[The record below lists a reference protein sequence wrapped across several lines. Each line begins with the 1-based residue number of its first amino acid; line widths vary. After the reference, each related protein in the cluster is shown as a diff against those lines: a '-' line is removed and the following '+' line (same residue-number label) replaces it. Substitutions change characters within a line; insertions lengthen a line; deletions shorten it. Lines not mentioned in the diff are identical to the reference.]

1 MSKQND
7 QLIMKGIS
15 KAFPGVKALDNVS
28 FEVTSGEV
36 HSLIGQNGAGKSTL
50 MGILNGI
57 TKPDD
62 GKIFLNNNLVK
73 IDDPKDAFNLN
84 LSIVHQE
91 FALCNNLTVAENIY
105 LGDEPHSKSGF
116 IDYKKMHFDAKNL
129 LDSINVN
136 LNTEEIVGDLN
147 TSQWQIIE
155 ICKALAKKPKF
166 IVMDEPTASL
176 DEKQIDN
183 LFEIINTLKKNGIG
197 IIYISHKLKEI
208 IYISDRITVL
218 KDGKINDSFL
228 KNEVDEENLIKS
240 MIGVNV
246 LTKTEHENKTYSKN
260 QILKI
265 NNFSYSN
272 IFKEININLFEG
284 EVLGLSGLLG
294 SGANELLRSIFG
306 IIKQD
311 EGQILLNN
319 KIITISKPRD
329 AVSNGIG
336 YIPSDRKNEG
346 LIQNNSIKD
355 NSVLTIFD
363 KLTNIGFFKFTEASK
378 TTNNYI
384 KKLDIKVSNID
395 SFVMNLSG
403 GNQQKVV
410 IAKWLAKNCKIL
422 LFDEPT
428 RGIDV
433 AAKAQ
438 IWKLISEFTKEG
450 CSVIVASN
458 EIPELINNCNRIITM
473 QKGSISNT
481 FNYEDFDEQKISLNI
496 SSK

>member
-240 MIGVNV
+240 MIGENV

-311 EGQILLNN
+311 EGQISLNN
-319 KIITISKPRD
+319 KIITINKPRD
-329 AVSNGIG
+329 AVANGIG

>member
-208 IYISDRITVL
+208 I
-218 KDGKINDSFL
+218 
-228 KNEVDEENLIKS
+228 
-240 MIGVNV
+240 
-246 LTKTEHENKTYSKN
+246 
-260 QILKI
+260 
-265 NNFSYSN
+265 
-272 IFKEININLFEG
+272 
-284 EVLGLSGLLG
+284 
-294 SGANELLRSIFG
+294 
-306 IIKQD
+306 
-311 EGQILLNN
+311 
-319 KIITISKPRD
+319 
-329 AVSNGIG
+329 
-336 YIPSDRKNEG
+336 
-346 LIQNNSIKD
+346 
-355 NSVLTIFD
+355 
-363 KLTNIGFFKFTEASK
+363 
-378 TTNNYI
+378 
-384 KKLDIKVSNID
+384 
-395 SFVMNLSG
+395 
-403 GNQQKVV
+403 
-410 IAKWLAKNCKIL
+410 
-422 LFDEPT
+422 
-428 RGIDV
+428 
-433 AAKAQ
+433 
-438 IWKLISEFTKEG
+438 
-450 CSVIVASN
+450 
-458 EIPELINNCNRIITM
+458 
-473 QKGSISNT
+473 
-481 FNYEDFDEQKISLNI
+481 
-496 SSK
+496 

>member
-1 MSKQND
+1 MSTQND

-15 KAFPGVKALDNVS
+15 KTFPGVKALDDVS
-28 FEVTSGEV
+28 FEIISGEV

-62 GKIFLNNNLVK
+62 GQIFFNNKVVK

-105 LGDEPHSKSGF
+105 LGDEPHNKSGF
-116 IDYKKMHFDAKNL
+116 VNYKKMHLDAKSL
-129 LDSINVN
+129 LDSINVI
-136 LNTEEIVGDLN
+136 LNTDKIVGDLN
-147 TSQWQIIE
+147 TSEWQIIE

-208 IYISDRITVL
+208 IQISDRITVL
-218 KDGKINDSFL
+218 KDGKINDSFI
-228 KNEVDEENLIKS
+228 KNEVNEKDLIKS
-240 MIGVNV
+240 MIGKNI
-246 LTKTEHENKTYSKN
+246 LIKNDHQNKTN
-260 QILKI
+260 LENPILKI
-265 NNFSYSN
+265 QNFNYSN
-272 IFKEININLFEG
+272 IFKNINIELFEG
-284 EVLGLSGLLG
+284 EILGLSGLLG
-294 SGANELLRSIFG
+294 SGANEILRCAFG

-311 EGQILLNN
+311 KGQILLNN
-319 KIITISKPRD
+319 KNIIINRPRD
-329 AVSNGIG
+329 AVANNIG

-363 KLTNIGFFKFTEASK
+363 KLTNMGFFKFNEASK
-378 TTNNYI
+378 TTQSYAN
-384 KKLDIKVSNID
+384 KLDIKASNID

-438 IWKLISEFTKEG
+438 IWKLISEFTSG
-450 CSVIVASN
+450 GGSVIVASN

-473 QKGSISNT
+473 QKGLISNT
-481 FNYEDFDEQKISLNI
+481 FNYEDFNEQKISLNI

>member
-1 MSKQND
+1 MEKNID

-15 KAFPGVKALDNVS
+15 KSFPGVKALDDVS
-28 FEVTSGEV
+28 FEVQSGEV

-57 TKPDD
+57 TKPDS
-62 GKIFLNNNLVK
+62 GEILLNKNLVK
-73 IDDPKDAFNLN
+73 INDPKDAFNLN

-105 LGDEPHSKSGF
+105 LGDEPHNRTG
-116 IDYKKMHFDAKNL
+116 IVDYRTMHFNAQKL
-129 LDSINVN
+129 LNGINVN
-136 LNTEEIVGDLN
+136 LNTNEIVGNLN

-155 ICKALAKKPKF
+155 ICKALAKNPKF

-176 DEKQIDN
+176 DEKQIEN
-183 LFEIINTLKKNGIG
+183 LFQIINTLKENGIG

-208 IYISDRITVL
+208 VQISDRITVL
-218 KDGKINDSFL
+218 KDGKINNSFS
-228 KNEVDEENLIKS
+228 KNEVNEEILINS
-240 MIGVNV
+240 MIGENISI
-246 LTKTEHENKTYSKN
+246 KNEYQNQINSENKV
-260 QILKI
+260 LKI
-265 NNFSYSN
+265 QNFNLDNTFKN
-272 IFKEININLFEG
+272 IDIDLYKGEI
-284 EVLGLSGLLG
+284 LGLSGLLG
-294 SGANELLRSIFG
+294 SGANEILRCIFG
-306 IIKQD
+306 IIRQ
-311 EGQILLNN
+311 EQGEIFINN
-319 KIITISKPRD
+319 KRIEIAKPKD
-329 AVSNGIG
+329 AVSQGVG

-363 KLTNIGFFKFTEASK
+363 KLTKIGFFKSKEASN
-378 TTNNYI
+378 TTNKYI
-384 KKLDIKVSNID
+384 DKLDIKVANINNY
-395 SFVMNLSG
+395 VMNLSG

-438 IWKLISEFTKEG
+438 IWKLISEFTRDG
-450 CSVIVASN
+450 GSVIVASN

-473 QKGSISNT
+473 QKGKINKIFSHSQ
-481 FNYEDFDEQKISLNI
+481 FNEQEISLNI
-496 SSK
+496 SSR

>member
-1 MSKQND
+1 MSTQND

-15 KAFPGVKALDNVS
+15 KTFPGVKALDDVS
-28 FEVTSGEV
+28 FEIISGEV

-62 GKIFLNNNLVK
+62 GQIFFNNKVVK

-105 LGDEPHSKSGF
+105 LGDEPHNKSGF
-116 IDYKKMHFDAKNL
+116 VNYKKMHLDAKSL
-129 LDSINVN
+129 LDSINVI
-136 LNTEEIVGDLN
+136 LNTDKIVGDLN
-147 TSQWQIIE
+147 TSEWQIIE

-208 IYISDRITVL
+208 IQISDRITVL
-218 KDGKINDSFL
+218 KDGKINDSFI
-228 KNEVDEENLIKS
+228 KNEVNEEDLIKS
-240 MIGVNV
+240 MIGKNI
-246 LTKTEHENKTYSKN
+246 LIKNDHQNKTN
-260 QILKI
+260 LENPILKI
-265 NNFSYSN
+265 QNFNYSN
-272 IFKEININLFEG
+272 IFKNINIELFEG
-284 EVLGLSGLLG
+284 EILGLSGLLG
-294 SGANELLRSIFG
+294 SGANEILRCAFG

-311 EGQILLNN
+311 KGQILLNN
-319 KIITISKPRD
+319 KNIIINRPRD
-329 AVSNGIG
+329 AVANNIG

-363 KLTNIGFFKFTEASK
+363 KLTNMGFFKFNEASK
-378 TTNNYI
+378 TTQSYAN
-384 KKLDIKVSNID
+384 KLDIKASNID

-438 IWKLISEFTKEG
+438 IWKLISEFTRG
-450 CSVIVASN
+450 GGSVIVASN

-473 QKGSISNT
+473 QKGLISNT
-481 FNYEDFDEQKISLNI
+481 FNYEDFNEQKISLNI

>member
-240 MIGVNV
+240 MIGENV

-311 EGQILLNN
+311 EGQISLNN
-319 KIITISKPRD
+319 KIITINKPRD
-329 AVSNGIG
+329 AVANGIG

-410 IAKWLAKNCKIL
+410 IAKWLAKNCKVL

-473 QKGSISNT
+473 QKGLISNT

>member
-228 KNEVDEENLIKS
+228 KNEVNEENLIKS
-240 MIGVNV
+240 MIGENV
-246 LTKTEHENKTYSKN
+246 LTKNEHENKTYSKN
-260 QILKI
+260 QILNI

-329 AVSNGIG
+329 AVANGIG

-363 KLTNIGFFKFTEASK
+363 KLTNIGFFKFNEATK

-410 IAKWLAKNCKIL
+410 IAKWLAKNCKVL

-473 QKGSISNT
+473 QKGLISNT

>member
-62 GKIFLNNNLVK
+62 GKIFFNNNLVK

-183 LFEIINTLKKNGIG
+183 LFEIINTLKNNGIG

-240 MIGVNV
+240 MIGENV

-311 EGQILLNN
+311 EGQISLNN
-319 KIITISKPRD
+319 KIITINKPRD
-329 AVSNGIG
+329 AVANGIG

-473 QKGSISNT
+473 QKGLISNT

>member
-1 MSKQND
+1 MSAQND
-7 QLIMKGIS
+7 QIIMKGIS
-15 KAFPGVKALDNVS
+15 KTFPGVKALDNVS
-28 FEVTSGEV
+28 FEIISGEV

-62 GKIFLNNNLVK
+62 GQIFFNNKVVK

-105 LGDEPHSKSGF
+105 LGDEPHNKSGF
-116 IDYKKMHFDAKNL
+116 VDYKEMNLNAKSL
-129 LDSINVN
+129 LDSINVI
-136 LNTEEIVGDLN
+136 LNTDKIVGDLN
-147 TSQWQIIE
+147 TSEWQIIE

-183 LFEIINTLKKNGIG
+183 LFEIVNTLKKNGIG

-208 IYISDRITVL
+208 IQISDRITVL
-218 KDGKINDSFL
+218 KDGKINDSFI
-228 KNEVDEENLIKS
+228 KNEVNEKDLIKS
-240 MIGVNV
+240 MIGKNI
-246 LTKTEHENKTYSKN
+246 LIKNDHQNKTNLESP
-260 QILKI
+260 ILKI
-265 NNFSYSN
+265 QNFNYSN
-272 IFKEININLFEG
+272 IFKNINIELFEG
-284 EVLGLSGLLG
+284 EILGLSGLLG
-294 SGANELLRSIFG
+294 SGANEILRCVFG

-311 EGQILLNN
+311 KGQILLNN
-319 KIITISKPRD
+319 KNIIINRPRD
-329 AVSNGIG
+329 AVANNIG

-363 KLTNIGFFKFTEASK
+363 KLTNMGFFKFNEASK
-378 TTNNYI
+378 TTQSYAN
-384 KKLDIKVSNID
+384 KLDIKASNID

-438 IWKLISEFTKEG
+438 IWKLISEFTRG
-450 CSVIVASN
+450 GGSVIVASN

-473 QKGSISNT
+473 QKGLVSNT
-481 FNYEDFDEQKISLNI
+481 FNYEDFNEQKISLNI

>member
-1 MSKQND
+1 MSIQKD

-15 KAFPGVKALDNVS
+15 KTFPGVKALDEVS
-28 FEVTSGEV
+28 FEIISGEV

-62 GKIFLNNNLVK
+62 GQILFNNKVVK

-105 LGDEPHSKSGF
+105 LGDEPHNKSGF
-116 IDYKKMHFDAKNL
+116 VNYKKMHLDSKIL
-129 LDSINVN
+129 LESINVN
-136 LNTEEIVGDLN
+136 LSTNKIVGNLN

-183 LFEIINTLKKNGIG
+183 LFEIINTLKNNGIG

-208 IYISDRITVL
+208 IHISDRITVL

-228 KNEVDEENLIKS
+228 KNEVNEEGLIKS
-240 MIGVNV
+240 MIG
-246 LTKTEHENKTYSKN
+246 KN
-260 QILKI
+260 ISIKNNNQNIINFQKPILKI
-265 NNFSYSN
+265 NNYSYSN
-272 IFKEININLFEG
+272 TFKKIRMDLYEG
-284 EVLGLSGLLG
+284 EILGLSGLLG
-294 SGANELLRSIFG
+294 SGANELLRCIFG

-311 EGQILLNN
+311 NGQLSLND
-319 KIITISKPRD
+319 KVVTINKPRD
-329 AVSNGIG
+329 AIVNGIG

-355 NSVLTIFD
+355 NSVLTIFN
-363 KLTNIGFFKFTEASK
+363 KLTKMGFFKFNAAAK
-378 TTNNYI
+378 TTNNYV
-384 KKLDIKVSNID
+384 KKLDIKASNID

-410 IAKWLAKNCKIL
+410 IAKWLVKNCKIL

-428 RGIDV
+428 RGIDI
-433 AAKAQ
+433 AAKTQ
-438 IWKLISEFTKEG
+438 IWKLISEFTNEG
-450 CSVIVASN
+450 GSVIVVSN
-458 EIPELINNCNRIITM
+458 EIPELIINCNRIITM
-473 QKGSISNT
+473 QKGLISNT
-481 FNYEDFDEQKISLNI
+481 FNHEDFNEQKISLNI

>member
-1 MSKQND
+1 MSTQND

-15 KAFPGVKALDNVS
+15 KTFPGVKALDDVS
-28 FEVTSGEV
+28 FEIISGEV

-62 GKIFLNNNLVK
+62 GQIFFNNKVVK

-105 LGDEPHSKSGF
+105 LGDEPHNKSGF
-116 IDYKKMHFDAKNL
+116 VDYKKMNLDAKSL
-129 LDSINVN
+129 LDSINVI
-136 LNTEEIVGDLN
+136 LNTDKIVGDLN
-147 TSQWQIIE
+147 TSEWQIIE

-208 IYISDRITVL
+208 IQISDRITVL
-218 KDGKINDSFL
+218 KDGKINDSFI
-228 KNEVDEENLIKS
+228 KNEVNEEDLIKS
-240 MIGVNV
+240 MIGKNI
-246 LTKTEHENKTYSKN
+246 LIKNDHQNKTN
-260 QILKI
+260 LENPILKI
-265 NNFSYSN
+265 QNFNYSN
-272 IFKEININLFEG
+272 IFKNINIELFEG
-284 EVLGLSGLLG
+284 EILGLSGLLG
-294 SGANELLRSIFG
+294 SGANEILRCAFG

-311 EGQILLNN
+311 KGQILLNN
-319 KIITISKPRD
+319 KNIIINRPRD
-329 AVSNGIG
+329 AVANNIG

-363 KLTNIGFFKFTEASK
+363 KLTNMGFFKFNEASK
-378 TTNNYI
+378 TTQSYAN
-384 KKLDIKVSNID
+384 KLDIKASNID

-438 IWKLISEFTKEG
+438 IWKLISEFTRG
-450 CSVIVASN
+450 GGSVIVASN

-473 QKGSISNT
+473 QKGLISNT
-481 FNYEDFDEQKISLNI
+481 FNYEDFNEQKISLNI

>member
-1 MSKQND
+1 MSAQND
-7 QLIMKGIS
+7 QIIMKGIS
-15 KAFPGVKALDNVS
+15 KTFPGVKALDNVS
-28 FEVTSGEV
+28 FEIISGEV

-62 GKIFLNNNLVK
+62 GQIFFNNKVVK

-105 LGDEPHSKSGF
+105 LGDEPHNKSGF
-116 IDYKKMHFDAKNL
+116 VDYKEMNLNAKSL
-129 LDSINVN
+129 LDSINVI
-136 LNTEEIVGDLN
+136 LNTDKIVGDLN
-147 TSQWQIIE
+147 TSEWQIIE

-183 LFEIINTLKKNGIG
+183 LFEIVNTLKKNGIG

-208 IYISDRITVL
+208 IQISDRITVL
-218 KDGKINDSFL
+218 KDGKINDSFI
-228 KNEVDEENLIKS
+228 KNEVNEKDLIKS
-240 MIGVNV
+240 MIGKNI
-246 LTKTEHENKTYSKN
+246 LIKNDHQNKTNLESP
-260 QILKI
+260 ILKI
-265 NNFSYSN
+265 QNFNYSN
-272 IFKEININLFEG
+272 IFKNINIELFEG
-284 EVLGLSGLLG
+284 EILGLSGLLG
-294 SGANELLRSIFG
+294 SGANEILRCAFG

-311 EGQILLNN
+311 KGQILLNN
-319 KIITISKPRD
+319 KNIIINRPRD
-329 AVSNGIG
+329 AVANNIG

-363 KLTNIGFFKFTEASK
+363 KLTNMGFFKFNEASK
-378 TTNNYI
+378 TTQSYAN
-384 KKLDIKVSNID
+384 KLDIKASNID

-438 IWKLISEFTKEG
+438 IWKLISEFTRG
-450 CSVIVASN
+450 GGSVIVASN

-473 QKGSISNT
+473 QKGLVSNT
-481 FNYEDFDEQKISLNI
+481 FNYEDFNEQKISLNI

>member
-1 MSKQND
+1 MSAQND

-15 KAFPGVKALDNVS
+15 KTFPGVKALDNVS
-28 FEVTSGEV
+28 FEIISGEV

-62 GKIFLNNNLVK
+62 GQIFFNNKVVK

-105 LGDEPHSKSGF
+105 LGDEPHNKSGF
-116 IDYKKMHFDAKNL
+116 VDYKEMNLNAKSL
-129 LDSINVN
+129 LDSINVI
-136 LNTEEIVGDLN
+136 LNTDKIVGDLN
-147 TSQWQIIE
+147 TSEWQIIE

-183 LFEIINTLKKNGIG
+183 LFEIVNTLKKNGIG

-208 IYISDRITVL
+208 IQISDRITVL
-218 KDGKINDSFL
+218 KDGKINDSFI
-228 KNEVDEENLIKS
+228 KNEVNEKDLIKS
-240 MIGVNV
+240 MIGKNI
-246 LTKTEHENKTYSKN
+246 LIKNDHQNKTNLESP
-260 QILKI
+260 ILKI
-265 NNFSYSN
+265 QNFNYSN
-272 IFKEININLFEG
+272 IFKNINIELFEG
-284 EVLGLSGLLG
+284 EILGLSGLLG
-294 SGANELLRSIFG
+294 SGANEILRCVFG

-311 EGQILLNN
+311 KGQILLNN
-319 KIITISKPRD
+319 KNIIINRPRD
-329 AVSNGIG
+329 AVANNIG

-363 KLTNIGFFKFTEASK
+363 KLTNMGFFKFNEASK
-378 TTNNYI
+378 TTQSYAN
-384 KKLDIKVSNID
+384 KLDIKASNID

-438 IWKLISEFTKEG
+438 IWKLISEFTRG
-450 CSVIVASN
+450 GGSVIVASN

-473 QKGSISNT
+473 QKGLVSNT
-481 FNYEDFDEQKISLNI
+481 FNYEDFNEQKISLNI